1 MRRRFMILLATCTL
15 GACAAPRTVSYDL
28 PTLPNA
34 WRPVK
39 GEHAHHL
46 FHHEKGGAIIANSSC
61 RVSDSDAPLDV
72 LTNHLLFELQD
83 VKERGRRRLVLA
95 GRAALRTSVD
105 ATLDGVPIALEL
117 VVLKKDGCT
126 VDLHLVT
133 SPEQR
138 DARRADFDRFLERF
152 TMKDKG
158 G

>member
-1 MRRRFMILLATCTL
+1 MPRLVLAAAAAAL
-15 GACAAPRTVSYDL
+15 VACAAPRRVSYEL

-39 GEHAHHL
+39 GEDAHHL
-46 FHHEKGGAIIANSSC
+46 FHHDQGGAIVANSSC

-83 VKERGRRRLVLA
+83 VKERGRVRMVLA
-95 GRAALRTSVD
+95 GRAALRTSLD

-138 DARRADFDRFLERF
+138 EARRADFDRFLERF